1 MFYNTPTDDVMDA
14 WITIGRR
21 TKPSGP
27 YCFLESNNSDG
38 PDDKDP
44 CDLYS
49 DRIINTP
56 YIRRPITTESIY
68 SLTNP
73 PIFRRKQN
81 RAAK

>member
-1 MFYNTPTDDVMDA
+1 MFFNTPTNDVMNA
-14 WITIGRR
+14 WIAIGRR
-21 TKPSGP
+21 TRPSGP

-49 DRIINTP
+49 GRIINTP
-56 YIRRPITTESIY
+56 YIRRPLTTESIY

-73 PIFRRKQN
+73 PNVDAKKT